1 MKNKK
6 TKVGGT
12 GFYDKPAKLK
22 DYKVLLH
29 IDFVIPVHCCAS
41 NKDTA
46 ARWAMDQYGEGQIE
60 IEDSISHVDHSET
73 FGVKSV
79 EKE

>member
-1 MKNKK
+1 MKKK
-6 TKVGGT
+6 KAIREYKVR
-12 GFYDKPAKLK
+12 KK
-22 DYKVLLH
+22 DNALGEYKVLLH
-29 IDFVIPVHCCAS
+29 IDFVIPVYVRATSEDAAS
-41 NKDTA
+41 QS
-46 ARWAMDQYGEGQIE
+46 AMNVYGNGGIE